1 MIHKFSI
8 VEFYQ
13 PNKSAIK
20 EEHLPS
26 KRGRK
31 TRVPKRGEMR
41 VVSTDKLIQQVPSSN
56 GQGSPLTS
64 NSKGAMSQMVNAP
77 YSGGDCNL
85 SNRIPQNEQV
95 SNVNRG
101 KDIERPI
108 SLNFPFNYTMHA
120 KQKDIS
126 MPLIPTIPKIE
137 KTSKTKTHHPQRA
150 ETSSLQRKIIRTSI
164 SIQELLN

>member
-56 GQGSPLTS
+56 GQGSTQTG
-64 NSKGAMSQMVNAP
+64 NSKGAMSQMVDAP
-77 YSGGDCNL
+77 YSD
-85 SNRIPQNEQV
+85 RIPQNQQV
-95 SNVNRG
+95 SNVNRAV
-101 KDIERPI
+101 DIERPI
-108 SLNFPFNYTMHA
+108 SLNFPFNYTMHT